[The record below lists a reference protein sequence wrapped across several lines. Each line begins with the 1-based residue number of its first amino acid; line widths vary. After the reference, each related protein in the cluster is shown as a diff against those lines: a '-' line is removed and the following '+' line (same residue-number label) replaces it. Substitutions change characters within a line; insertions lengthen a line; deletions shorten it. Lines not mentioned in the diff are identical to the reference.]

1 MCFKVKNRERICV
14 CLKERECVRAL
25 VTEKVYVI
33 VRNRER
39 ICFKLSV
46 CVRESERE
54 RRENRVR
61 ERERR
66 EERERERERE

>member
-1 MCFKVKNRERICV
+1 V

-25 VTEKVYVI
+25 VTEKVYFI

-54 RRENRVR
+54 R
-61 ERERR
+61 
-66 EERERERERE
+66 EER